1 MFEGEKMTS
10 LPYMQLY
17 VSDYLADTAHLT
29 AQQHGAYML
38 LLMNYWQRGKPLD
51 NTNERLS
58 HVARLTPEEWE
69 QAKPTL
75 EEFFVIDGHL
85 WTHARV
91 EDDLEKIR
99 EKSVKAS
106 FAGRRSV
113 VARGL
118 NERSTNAEHPLNHK
132 EEDKEEEEDKDIDKK
147 DYAKLFDQF
156 WEVYPLKM
164 GKAKAFLSFKK
175 VLRTIDFEIVLKGA
189 QRYKSDP
196 NREQAYTLYP
206 TTWLNGHR
214 WLDEPLPT
222 ITSPQQN
229 KREKELQQ
237 AKEKA
242 EREKA
247 EAAKWFKEQ
256 EERQKSAVPPPAEL
270 RELMR
275 KNFTK

>member
-1 MFEGEKMTS
+1 
-10 LPYMQLY
+10 
-17 VSDYLADTAHLT
+17 
-29 AQQHGAYML
+29 
-38 LLMNYWQRGKPLD
+38 
-51 NTNERLS
+51 
-58 HVARLTPEEWE
+58 
-69 QAKPTL
+69 
-75 EEFFVIDGHL
+75 
-85 WTHARV
+85 
-91 EDDLEKIR
+91 
-99 EKSVKAS
+99 
-106 FAGRRSV
+106 
-113 VARGL
+113 
-118 NERSTNAEHPLNHK
+118 LNHK
-132 EEDKEEEEDKDIDKK
+132 EEDKEEEEDKDINKK

-156 WEVYPLKM
+156 WEIYPLKM

-175 VLRTIDFEIVLKGA
+175 VLKTIDFEIVLKGA

-222 ITSPQQN
+222 ITTPQEN

-270 RELMR
+270 RELLR